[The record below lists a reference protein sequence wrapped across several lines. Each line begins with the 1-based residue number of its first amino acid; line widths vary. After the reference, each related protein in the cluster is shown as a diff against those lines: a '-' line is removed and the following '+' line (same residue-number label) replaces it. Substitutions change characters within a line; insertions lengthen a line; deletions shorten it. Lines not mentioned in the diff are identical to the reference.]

1 VNFVD
6 DVDFKI
12 TAGRCEA
19 DIFSKFANL
28 IDAVVAGA
36 IDFKYVQTD
45 ALGNLPA

>member
-1 VNFVD
+1 MNLVD
-6 DVDFKI
+6 DVNFKT

-19 DIFSKFANL
+19 DIFSKLANL

-36 IDFKYVQTD
+36 VDFKDVETD